1 MTTTLF
7 YNSITMF
14 KYLELFINNNR
25 DVAELSAW
33 IDKNIT
39 QDREELEHIC
49 DYFMGIENPN
59 YKLSYKNAM
68 AKAKRWV
75 ESMRKDT
82 TNEIEWVDYEIVY
95 KTKDWLMKFVKLL
108 TKEAYENE
116 SSNMRHCIR
125 TYWGNDREV
134 FSLRDD
140 VNMPHATMDIVKNWD
155 TIMQIQGKW
164 DNTVD
169 GKYQQYNME
178 FLEYM
183 GFTINSD
190 FLKKI
195 WYYKI
200 DDIDK
205 GLTSQKSYN
214 GYIHESHID
223 TLQDSEWRKYRGM
236 GLWDV
241 HPLVDIDDEWN
252 CRLFDDINSVFEY
265 TKLVNKWDID
275 KIYAQN
281 ASSWNFAK
289 NASSWDYAKNASSWH
304 SAKNAS
310 SWDYA
315 KNASSWDFAQN
326 ASSWKSAKNSSSWDY
341 ASSIVTWKY
350 SITADIGIDS
360 KSKWIIGTWIVL
372 AEYDKNTDWYYY
384 PKNVKCGQIDGTILK
399 DNTWYTLKNG
409 EFTEVI

>member
-14 KYLELFINNNR
+14 KYLELFKNNDR
-25 DVAELSAW
+25 DVTELSAW

-49 DYFMGIENPN
+49 DYFMGIEKPN
-59 YKLSYKNAM
+59 YKLTYKNAT

-82 TNEIEWVDYEIVY
+82 TNEVEWVDYEVVY
-95 KTKDWLMKFVKLL
+95 KTKDGLMKFVKLL

-116 SSNMRHCIR
+116 SANMRHCIR
-125 TYWGNDREV
+125 TYWGNNREV

-140 VNMPHATMDIVKNWD
+140 VNMPHATMDVVKNWD

-178 FLEYM
+178 FIESM
-183 GFTINSD
+183 WFTINTD

-195 WYYKI
+195 GYYKI
-200 DDIDK
+200 DDIDS
-205 GLTSQKSYN
+205 GLTSEKAYN

-223 TLQDSEWRKYRGM
+223 TLLDSEWRKYRGM
-236 GLWDV
+236 GLWNIQ
-241 HPLVDIDDEWN
+241 PLVDIDDEWN
-252 CRLFDDINSVFEY
+252 CRLFEDIKSVVEYSELVFKSDNS
-265 TKLVNKWDID
+265 
-275 KIYAQN
+275 AQN
-281 ASSWNFAK
+281 ASSW
-289 NASSWDYAKNASSWH
+289 Y
-304 SAKNAS
+304 
-310 SWDYA
+310 YA
-315 KNASSWDFAQN
+315 KNASSWDWTQTE
-326 ASSWKSAKNSSSWDY
+326 
-341 ASSIVTWKY
+341 VTGKY
-350 SITADIGIDS
+350 SITADIGKDS

-372 AEYDKNTDWYYY
+372 AEYYKNSEWYWY

-399 DNTWYTLKNG
+399 ENTWYTLKNG
-409 EFTEVI
+409 EFTEVL

>member
-14 KYLELFINNNR
+14 KYLELFINNVWNCTDCKR
-25 DVAELSAW
+25 DIAELSAW

-49 DYFMGIENPN
+49 DYFMGIDKPN

-125 TYWGNDREV
+125 TYWGNNREV

-236 GLWDV
+236 GLWNV
-241 HPLVDIDDEWN
+241 HPLVDIDDKWN

-281 ASSWNFAK
+281 F
-289 NASSWDYAKNASSWH
+289 
-304 SAKNAS
+304 SAK
-310 SWDYA
+310 
-315 KNASSWDFAQN
+315 N
-326 ASSWKSAKNSSSWDY
+326 ASSWKSAKNASSW
-341 ASSIVTWKY
+341 
-350 SITADIGIDS
+350 
-360 KSKWIIGTWIVL
+360 
-372 AEYDKNTDWYYY
+372 
-384 PKNVKCGQIDGTILK
+384 
-399 DNTWYTLKNG
+399 
-409 EFTEVI
+409 